1 MTGLGGKSVSH
12 TTKESE
18 SPKIYPTWI
27 KEVLERANR
36 GDASVVP
43 ELKKVY
49 DENPE
54 FVERFGDLTAHAEKS
69 FITLI
74 AGPSLMGQEAIAR
87 QVAGLRARLAASAAS
102 ELETLLID
110 RIALSWLA
118 VYHSDIDLAHYLLK
132 GADALPAVQAASKRL
147 DRSHA
152 RFLAAVRT
160 LATVRKLVKPA
171 LSPLELAA
179 RPVPEKAARR
189 AAGNPADGVPVAN

>member
-1 MTGLGGKSVSH
+1 VSA
-12 TTKESE
+12 TTKDGQP
-18 SPKIYPTWI
+18 PKVYPARV

-36 GDASVVP
+36 GDATVLP
-43 ELKKVY
+43 ELKKIY

-54 FVERFGDLTAHAEKS
+54 FVECFGNLVDHAERN
-69 FITLI
+69 FLTLI

-87 QVAGLRARLAASAAS
+87 KVAGQRARLAASTTS

-118 VYHSDIDLAHYLLK
+118 VYHSDIDLAHYLLNNPH
-132 GADALPAVQAASKRL
+132 ALPAVQAASKRL
-147 DRSHA
+147 DRAHA

-171 LSPLELAA
+171 LSPLELAG